1 LVSAEFYRA
10 RIMTSGMTP
19 FHLRLQ
25 RFAFGAGIT
34 AILAAV
40 NVLIAWGANI
50 TWLTNLS
57 PRFVAMRP
65 LTALCFILSGAPL
78 CLLAFQS
85 SRTLAQS
92 FLARA
97 LALIVVGIGVS
108 TVVEFSLGI
117 NFRFEDLLASG
128 VLQAAGIPDPGRLA
142 LASGVSFAFLGLA
155 LFCLDFETPRGTRLA
170 QLFSLVVTDIALLHL
185 LAYLFD
191 FEDLYRTFRGNSMA
205 IHTAVLFFL
214 LGLGVFAARPDRG
227 LASTFNAPG
236 IAGRMARRLLP
247 SAIVLTTAI
256 AFVRLY
262 FQRSGYYGTGFGLA
276 IFACANITM
285 FALLVYWATRS
296 LDASLEQLGVASRDL
311 ALSNEAA
318 NRTNALLASIVESSD
333 DAIISKTLDGT
344 ITSWNLG
351 AERIFGYSPSEAVG
365 QSIRMLMP
373 SGESSEEADILRYIA
388 AGRAVRHFEATR
400 VRKDGAQIV
409 VSVTVSPV
417 RDSSGAIIGAS
428 KVARDITES
437 RRIKHSAAEH
447 EARLAAIIGAA
458 MDAVITVNAEQRI
471 TMFNP
476 AAETMFGCKASAAL
490 GTSLERFI
498 PQRFRPHHS
507 EHIRNFG
514 QTNTT
519 RRKMGRLN
527 SIFGVRSNGQEFPV
541 EASISQTEVDGEK
554 LFTVILRDITDR
566 KRVDEEFRQQAALLD
581 LAPVLVRDTEGR
593 IILWTRG
600 AQQLYGFSK
609 EEALGHSSHEL
620 LRTDFPSPLAQITQ
634 ALHRDGSWEGELHH
648 HTRDGRNVTVAS
660 QWVLHYDATGRP
672 ACILEINTDLTELKR
687 AQISQMRS
695 GKLQSLGTLAG
706 GVAHDFNNILSAI
719 NGNARMA
726 LEDLPPHHPIAQYLT
741 EISKAGARAADL
753 VRRILAFS
761 RPQDEAKCEPTSIQP
776 VVKEAL
782 TLVRATLP
790 ASIQIEFKSPPELP
804 LVAIDPSQLHQIIV
818 NLATNA
824 SHAIG
829 DRPGN
834 ITVRLAD
841 RAITSD
847 DCLLTA
853 GLHEGRY
860 VCLTISDDGC
870 GMDRA
875 TLDRVFD
882 PFFTTKPV
890 GQGTGLGLSV
900 VHGIVN
906 SYDGAISVYSQP
918 GQGTSFLLYFPA
930 SGASRS
936 DAAPLVAQP
945 ASRAVHN
952 ENILFIDDEEALVT
966 LGTLFLE
973 RLGYHITGH
982 IDALAAIAEFRANPN
997 RFAAVVTDLSMPRIS
1012 GFEVA
1017 RQILSIRPDVPIIL
1031 ASGFVRPEDEQQA
1044 ASIGIRR
1051 VLLKPSTIDVMAQ
1064 TLDEVLTAAQTAHP
1078 S

>member
-1 LVSAEFYRA
+1 
-10 RIMTSGMTP
+10 MTP
-19 FHLRLQ
+19 LHLRL
-25 RFAFGAGIT
+25 RTLAFAAGI
-34 AILAAV
+34 AAMFV
-40 NVLIAWGANI
+40 SVAVLIGWGAHLP
-50 TWLTNLS
+50 WLTNLS
-57 PRFVAMRP
+57 PRFISMKP
-65 LTALCFILSGAPL
+65 LTAICFLLSGGSL
-78 CLLAFQS
+78 CLLVFRSSNAVPQS
-85 SRTLAQS
+85 RLAQV
-92 FLARA
+92 
-97 LALIVVGIGVS
+97 LALLVVFVGLA
-108 TVVEFSLGI
+108 TLVEFSAGL
-117 NFRFEDLLASG
+117 NFQFENFLFPDALRAT
-128 VLQAAGIPDPGRLA
+128 AIPVPGRLA
-142 LASGVSFAFLGLA
+142 LSSAIAFVILGLA
-155 LFCLDFETPRGTRLA
+155 LFCLEFETPRGVRTAQYLA
-170 QLFSLVVTDIALLHL
+170 LFVSDIALLHL
-185 LAYLFD
+185 LAYLYD
-191 FEDLYRTFRGNSMA
+191 FQDLYRTFHGNSMA
-205 IHTAVLFFL
+205 LHTAGLFFV

-227 LASTFNAPG
+227 LAANFNASG
-236 IAGRMARRLLP
+236 IAGHMARRLLP
-247 SAIVLTTAI
+247 SAVLLTTAI
-256 AFVRLY
+256 AFVRLV
-262 FQRSGYYGTGFGLA
+262 FQRYGYYGTGFGLA
-276 IFACANITM
+276 IFATANITM
-285 FALLVYWATRS
+285 FALLVFWATRS
-296 LDASLEQLGVASRDL
+296 LNASIEQLDAASRDL

-318 NRTNALLASIVESSD
+318 NRTNARLASIVESSD

-351 AERIFGYSPSEAVG
+351 AERIFGYSASEAIGKSMRILMLPDQLTEEVGILRRIAAG
-365 QSIRMLMP
+365 QSI
-373 SGESSEEADILRYIA
+373 
-388 AGRAVRHFEATR
+388 RHFEATR
-400 VRKDGAQIV
+400 IRKDGTRII
-409 VSVTVSPV
+409 VSVTISPL
-417 RDSSGAIIGAS
+417 RDSSGLIIGAS
-428 KVARDITES
+428 KVARDITQS
-437 RRIKHSAAEH
+437 RRIEHSVAEH

-458 MDAVITVNAEQRI
+458 MDAVITVNAEQCI

-609 EEALGHSSHEL
+609 EEALGRSSHEL

-648 HTRDGRNVTVAS
+648 HTRDGRKVTVAS
-660 QWVLHYDATGRP
+660 QWVLHYDAAGKP

-847 DCLLTA
+847 DCLLTS

-860 VCLTISDDGC
+860 VCLTISDYGC
-870 GMDRA
+870 GIDRA

-906 SYDGAISVYSQP
+906 SYDGAISAYSQP

-930 SGASRS
+930 SEGSDPAAASHVLPS
-936 DAAPLVAQP
+936 PNKAT
-945 ASRAVHN
+945 HN
-952 ENILFIDDEEALVT
+952 ESLLFIDDEEPLVL
-966 LGTLFLE
+966 LGTRFLE
-973 RLGYHITGH
+973 RLGYHVTGH
-982 IDALAAIAEFRANPN
+982 VDAVAAIAEFRANPN
-997 RFAAVVTDLSMPRIS
+997 RFAAVVTDLSMPRIT

-1017 RQILSIRPDVPIIL
+1017 RQLLSIRPDIPIVL
-1031 ASGFVRPEDEQQA
+1031 ASGYVRPEDEQQA

-1051 VLLKPSTIDVMAQ
+1051 VLLKPSTVDVLAQ
-1064 TLDEVLTAAQTAHP
+1064 TLDEVLTAAQTAHQ
-1078 S
+1078 SS

>member
-1 LVSAEFYRA
+1 
-10 RIMTSGMTP
+10 MTSGMTP
-19 FHLRLQ
+19 LHLRLQ
-25 RFAFGAGIT
+25 RFAFCAGIT
-34 AILAAV
+34 AIFVAV

-57 PRFVAMRP
+57 PRFVTMKP
-65 LTALCFILSGAPL
+65 LTALCFIVSGAPL
-78 CLLAFQS
+78 CLLAFRS
-85 SRTLAQS
+85 SRTFAQS

-97 LALIVVGIGVS
+97 LALIVVGVGVS
-108 TVVEFSLGI
+108 TVVEFCVGI
-117 NFRFEDLLASG
+117 NLRFEDRLASG
-128 VLQAAGIPDPGRLA
+128 VSQAAGIPESGRLA
-142 LASGVSFAFLGLA
+142 LASGVAFAFLGLA
-155 LFCLDFETPRGTRLA
+155 LFCLDFETPRGARLS
-170 QLFSLVVTDIALLHL
+170 QLFSLVVTDVALLHL

-227 LASTFNAPG
+227 LAAAFNAAG

-247 SAIVLTTAI
+247 SAIVLTIAI
-256 AFVRLY
+256 AFVRLH
-262 FQRSGYYGTGFGLA
+262 FQRAAYYGTGFGLA

-296 LDASLEQLGVASRDL
+296 LDTSLEQLGAASRDL
-311 ALSNEAA
+311 ALSNESSH
-318 NRTNALLASIVESSD
+318 RTNARLASIVESSD

-351 AERIFGYSPSEAVG
+351 AERIFGYSASEAVG
-365 QSIRMLMP
+365 QSIRVLMP
-373 SGESSEEADILRYIA
+373 PDQLTEEIAILRRIA
-388 AGRAVRHFEATR
+388 AGQSISHFEAIR
-400 VRKDGAQIV
+400 IRKDGTRIL
-409 VSVTVSPV
+409 VSVTISPL
-417 RDSSGAIIGAS
+417 RDSSGTIIGAS

-437 RRIKHSAAEH
+437 RRIKQSVAEH
-447 EARLAAIIGAA
+447 EARLAAIIGSA
-458 MDAVITVNAEQRI
+458 MDAVITVSADQRI

-476 AAETMFGCKASAAL
+476 AAEIMFGCKASVAL
-490 GTSLERFI
+490 GSSLDRFI
-498 PQRFRPHHS
+498 PDRYRS
-507 EHIRNFG
+507 EHAQHIRNFSE
-514 QTNTT
+514 TNTT
-519 RRKMGRLN
+519 RRRMGRVN
-527 SIFGVRSNGQEFPV
+527 SLFGLRSTGEEFPID
-541 EASISQTEVDGEK
+541 ASISQTVVDGEK

-566 KRVDEEFRQQAALLD
+566 RRVDEELRQQAALLD
-581 LAPVLVRDTEGR
+581 LAPVLVRDMENR

-600 AQQLYGFSK
+600 AQQLYGFTK
-609 EEALGHSSHEL
+609 DEALSRSSHEL
-620 LRTDFPSPLAQITQ
+620 LQTEFPAPLAHIVQ
-634 ALHRDGSWEGELHH
+634 AFHRDGSWEGELRHR
-648 HTRDGRNVTVAS
+648 TRDGRTVFVAS
-660 QWVLHYDATGRP
+660 QWVLHYDANGKAAR
-672 ACILEINTDLTELKR
+672 ILEINTDLTELKR

-726 LEDLPPHHPIAQYLT
+726 LEDLPPHHPICKYLA

-753 VRRILAFS
+753 VRQILAFS
-761 RPQDEAKCEPTSIQP
+761 RPQDAKCDPTSVEP
-776 VVKEAL
+776 VVQEAL
-782 TLVRATLP
+782 NLVRATLP
-790 ASIQIEFKSPPELP
+790 ASIHIDFKSSLDLP

-834 ITVRLAD
+834 ITIRLA
-841 RAITSD
+841 RRVIAAE
-847 DCLLTA
+847 DCVGTP
-853 GLHEGRY
+853 GLHAGRY
-860 VCLTISDDGC
+860 VCLTVSDDGC

-900 VHGIVN
+900 VHGIV
-906 SYDGAISVYSQP
+906 SGYDGAISVYSQP

-936 DAAPLVAQP
+936 DAAPPVAQIAP
-945 ASRAVHN
+945 RAVHN

-966 LGTLFLE
+966 LGTLYLE

-982 IDALAAIAEFRANPN
+982 VDAVAAIAEFRANPY
-997 RFAAVVTDLSMPRIS
+997 RFAAVVTDLSMPRIT

-1017 RQILSIRPDVPIIL
+1017 RQLLSIRPDIPIVL
-1031 ASGFVRPEDEQQA
+1031 ASGYIRPDDEQQA

-1051 VLLKPSTIDVMAQ
+1051 VLLKPSTVDVLAQ
-1064 TLDEVLTAAQTAHP
+1064 TLDEILTPAQTTHQ